1 MFDNTVTSGDLFF
14 LVFLWWIVDV
24 IRNYPHKDNSPER
37 KEINRLKAENETLMA
52 PILDVN
58 TINHMEYMANDPDLE
73 LFKAKCRAR
82 GEVF

>member
-24 IRNYPHKDNSPER
+24 IRNYPRKDNSPER